1 MNHTWGVYE
10 VRGRLA
16 GGAECAPNDKKAVAY
31 FVRWRVD
38 GTKRRRSFRTK
49 SHAQTFRDLLL
60 KAKLLGW
67 PADERGWPIDPQA
80 PAPEPAAT
88 VESAASP
95 GRTIEQY
102 IDGVWWPTISVTLAD
117 KSRLGHRRNADL
129 AIDLLR
135 LKEGDP
141 RIAAGAAVGTSIALA
156 SWTSDDTKAAL
167 AARRRINGRTAAR
180 NQRLLDAA
188 AADDAISDVTLVPEE
203 CSPATL
209 RAFKITLGMIAKA
222 AIASG
227 QVSGDPMADTA
238 RHAPKPRPSKRRE
251 RLVPDLQ
258 ELFDLANAIAALGPL
273 MPNGRPRGE
282 RFRSLILVAGTTG
295 PRPGELVAHRPEWI
309 DWDCEPAVIRFHRTE
324 AAVYGSVLTEAE
336 RGRRERQLKHS
347 DEDELR
353 LVPMIGDVASALREH
368 FERGYASP
376 SRTWLSPTGRGHLD
390 FGNLVEDYWRPGLA
404 RVFRGTPKAALL
416 DASPKILRKTA
427 ITWWADCGINQS
439 EAADWAGHS
448 EEVARVFYASRAS
461 TTFQREA
468 LLLEGDRSGNSHA
481 QGTRSRTG

>member
-16 GGAECAPNDKKAVAY
+16 GGEECPASNRKAVSY

-38 GTKRRRSFRTK
+38 GTKRRRSFKTK
-49 SHAQTFRDLLL
+49 GHASTFRDLLL
-60 KAKLLGW
+60 KAKLNGW
-67 PADERGWPIDPQA
+67 AADERGWPIDPQLPVA
-80 PAPEPAAT
+80 PQPTEPADP
-88 VESAASP
+88 EQP
-95 GRTIEQY
+95 LGRTIEQY
-102 IDGVWWPTISVTLAD
+102 IDDVWWPTISTTLAD

-129 AIDLLR
+129 AVQLLR
-135 LKEGDP
+135 LQEGDP
-141 RIAAGAAVGTSIALA
+141 RIGATSAAGDSIRLA

-167 AARRRINGRTAAR
+167 AARRRINGRVAAR
-180 NQRLLDAA
+180 NRRLLDAA
-188 AADDAISDVTLVPEE
+188 ASDPNITEVTLAPEE

-258 ELFDLANAIAALGPL
+258 ELFDLADAIAAIGPL
-273 MPNGRPRGE
+273 MPDGRPRGE

-309 DWDCEPAVIRFHRTE
+309 DWDSEPAVIRFHRTE
-324 AAVYGSVLTEAE
+324 AAVYGAVLTAAE

-347 DEDELR
+347 DEEESR

-368 FERGYASP
+368 FDRGYASP

-390 FGNLVEDYWRPGLA
+390 FGNLVEDYWRPALE
-404 RVFRGTPKAALL
+404 RVFAGTPKAALL
-416 DASPKILRKTA
+416 EASPKVLRKTA
-427 ITWWADCGINQS
+427 ITWWADRGINQA

-468 LLLEGDRSGNSHA
+468 LLLERGK
-481 QGTRSRTG
+481 

>member
-16 GGAECAPNDKKAVAY
+16 GGEECPANNRKAVSY
-31 FVRWRVD
+31 FVRWRVN

-49 SHAQTFRDLLL
+49 GHAATFRDLLL
-60 KAKLLGW
+60 RAKLNGW
-67 PADERGWPIDPQA
+67 AADERGWPVDPQLPVVA
-80 PAPEPAAT
+80 QPTEPVAPEQPLSRT
-88 VESAASP
+88 V
-95 GRTIEQY
+95 EQY
-102 IDGVWWPTISVTLAD
+102 INDVWWPTISATLAD

-129 AIDLLR
+129 AIQLLR
-135 LKEGDP
+135 LQEGDP
-141 RIAAGAAVGTSIALA
+141 RIGPTSVAGDSIRLA

-167 AARRRINGRTAAR
+167 AARRRINGRVAAR

-188 AADDAISDVTLVPEE
+188 ASDPTVTEVTLAPEE

-227 QVSGDPMADTA
+227 RVSGDPMADTA

-258 ELFDLANAIAALGPL
+258 ELFDLADAIGSLGPL

-347 DEDELR
+347 DEDESR

-390 FGNLVEDYWRPGLA
+390 FGNLVEDYWRPALA
-404 RVFRGTPKAALL
+404 EVFTGSPKAALL

-448 EEVARVFYASRAS
+448 EEVARLYYASRAS
-461 TTFQREA
+461 TTFRREVS
-468 LLLEGDRSGNSHA
+468 LLEA
-481 QGTRSRTG
+481 GT

>member
-10 VRGRLA
+10 VCGRLA
-16 GGAECAPNDKKAVAY
+16 GGEECAANNRKAVSY

-38 GTKRRRSFRTK
+38 GTKRRRSFKTK
-49 SHAQTFRDLLL
+49 SHAATFRDLLL
-60 KAKLLGW
+60 KAKLNGW
-67 PADERGWPIDPQA
+67 AADDRGWPIDPHLPAA
-80 PAPEPAAT
+80 PQPTEPVAPEQAL
-88 VESAASP
+88 

-102 IDGVWWPTISVTLAD
+102 INDVWWPTISIALAD

-129 AIDLLR
+129 AVQLLR
-135 LKEGDP
+135 LQEGDP
-141 RIAAGAAVGTSIALA
+141 RISPTSAVGDSIRLA

-167 AARRRINGRTAAR
+167 AARRRINGRVAAR
-180 NQRLLDAA
+180 NQRVLDAA
-188 AADDAISDVTLVPEE
+188 ATDPTVTEVTLAPEE

-251 RLVPDLQ
+251 RLVPDLE
-258 ELFDLANAIAALGPL
+258 ELFDLADAIASLGPL
-273 MPNGRPRGE
+273 MPDGRPRGA

-295 PRPGELVAHRPEWI
+295 PRPGELVAHRPEWV
-309 DWDCEPAVIRFHRTE
+309 DWDSEPAVIRFHRTE
-324 AAVYGSVLTEAE
+324 AAVYGAVLTAAE

-347 DEDELR
+347 DEDESR

-390 FGNLVEDYWRPGLA
+390 FGNLVEDYWRPALE
-404 RVFRGTPKAALL
+404 RVFAGTPKAALL

-439 EAADWAGHS
+439 EAAEWAGHS

-461 TTFQREA
+461 TTFEREA
-468 LLLEGDRSGNSHA
+468 LLLERDRSVKSPG
-481 QGTRSRTG
+481 

>member
-1 MNHTWGVYE
+1 MNGSWGVYE

-16 GGAECAPNDKKAVAY
+16 GGQECAPSNKSAVSY

-38 GTKRRRSFRTK
+38 GTKRRRSFKTK
-49 SHAQTFRDLLL
+49 SHAVTFREVLL
-60 KAKLLGW
+60 KAKVLGW
-67 PADERGWPIDPQA
+67 AADERGWPIDPQR
-80 PAPEPAAT
+80 PAPPESTAAPESEPA
-88 VESAASP
+88 V

-102 IDGVWWPTISVTLAD
+102 VNDVWWPTISVTLAD

-129 AIDLLR
+129 AVQLLR
-135 LKEGDP
+135 MKDGDP
-141 RIAAGAAVGTSIALA
+141 RGPGGGRGSSIPLA
-156 SWTSDDTKAAL
+156 TWTSDDTKAAL
-167 AARRRINGRTAAR
+167 AARRLINGRTAAR

-188 AADDAISDVTLVPEE
+188 AGDPSITKVDLAPEE
-203 CSPATL
+203 CSAATL
-209 RAFKITLGMIAKA
+209 RSFKITLGMIAKA
-222 AIASG
+222 AVASG

-258 ELFDLANAIAALGPL
+258 ELFDLADAIAALGPL
-273 MPNGRPRGE
+273 MPDGRPRGE

-309 DWDCEPAVIRFHRTE
+309 DWDSEPAVIRFHRTE
-324 AAVYGSVLTEAE
+324 AAVYGSVLTPAE

-347 DEDELR
+347 GEDESR
-353 LVPMIGDVASALREH
+353 LVPMISDVASALREH

-376 SRTWLSPTGRGHLD
+376 SRTWLSPSGRGHLD
-390 FGNLVEDYWRPGLA
+390 FGNLVEDYWRPALE
-404 RVFRGTPKAALL
+404 RVFAGTPKAALL
-416 DASPKILRKTA
+416 EASPKILRKTA
-427 ITWWADCGINQS
+427 ITWWADCGISQS

-448 EEVARVFYASRAS
+448 EEVARAFYASRAS

-468 LLLEGDRSGNSHA
+468 DLLEMAQRGSCKRRRS
-481 QGTRSRTG
+481 